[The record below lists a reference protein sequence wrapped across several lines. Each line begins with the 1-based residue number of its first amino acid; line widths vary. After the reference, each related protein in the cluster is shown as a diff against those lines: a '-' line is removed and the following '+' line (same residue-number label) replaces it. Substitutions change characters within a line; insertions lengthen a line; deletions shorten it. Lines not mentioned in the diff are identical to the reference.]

1 VKLVIYAGKT
11 KVVGAGI
18 PLVLIACGRKILYVA
33 HKGACMRVTVK
44 LFATLA
50 RFSSAIPPGTP
61 FEINLPESATVQDL
75 VDQLGIPSEETKIS
89 FVNGLIRD
97 LGWVLKQ
104 ADEVGIFPPIGGG

>member
-18 PLVLIACGRKILYVA
+18 PLALIACGRKILYVA
-33 HKGACMRVTVK
+33 HKGAYVRVTVK

-50 RFSSAIPPGTP
+50 RFSPGGLPGVP
-61 FEINLPESATVQDL
+61 FEMNLSESATVQDL
-75 VDQLGIPSEETKIS
+75 VTQLGIPPEEAKIS

-97 LGWVLKQ
+97 VDQVLIQ
-104 ADEVGIFPPIGGG
+104 GDEVGVFPPIGGG